1 MAGAHNLFAFQVEFH
16 QRLKGPAMVITK
28 TDFHALYGQGRGRI
42 AGAHNPDADVR
53 VLTALVDS
61 FRSRR
66 VLEIGTNTGE
76 TAAAILA
83 GNNIVENFV
92 GVDLPA
98 IWYTHEPAGHFAK
111 HDPRFSLWQLPA
123 GSKDLHADP
132 ENLEPFDFVFIDGD
146 HSFEWVEHDSR
157 KAREMLHL
165 AGGVITWHDYQHPT
179 CPDVRRWIHAENE
192 RLEAAGMA
200 PIVWVEGTQVCYQ
213 IIGRQNASGYLF
225 DASLAR
231 PGTRED
237 RDPAA

>member
-1 MAGAHNLFAFQVEFH
+1 
-16 QRLKGPAMVITK
+16 MVITK
-28 TDFHALYGQGRGRI
+28 TDFHALYGKGRGRI

-83 GNNIVENFV
+83 GNDIVESYV
-92 GVDLPA
+92 GVDIPV
-98 IWYTHEPAGHFAK
+98 IWYTNEPAGHFAQ
-111 HDPRFSLWQLPA
+111 HDPRFRLWQLPA
-123 GSKDLHADP
+123 GSKDLHAA
-132 ENLEPFDFVFIDGD
+132 NVEPFDFVFIDGD
-146 HSFEWVEHDSR
+146 HSLAWVEHDSR
-157 KAREMLHL
+157 KAREVLSP

-192 RLEAAGMA
+192 RLEADGLA

-213 IIGRQNASGYLF
+213 IIGRQNANGNLF
-225 DASLAR
+225 DASPTG
-231 PGTRED
+231 PGTREG
-237 RDPAA
+237 RDSAA